1 MAGGAGAV
9 GAIALAGKGIN
20 SAAIKKLA
28 GGLIQG
34 VDKSLKTAKIT
45 PKQAA
50 QLRADR
56 LVLVSLLQ
64 QPTEEEEPV
73 E

>member
-1 MAGGAGAV
+1 MS
-9 GAIALAGKGIN
+9 IFSCIN
-20 SAAIKKLA
+20 SAAVKKLA

-34 VDKSLKTAKIT
+34 VDKALKTSKIT

-50 QLRADR
+50 QLRSDR

-64 QPTEEEEPV
+64 QPTEKEEPV